1 MTQPISSPWR
11 RWLGGA
17 LLAAAPVLGWAQ
29 ADPPARVAYVSAAE
43 GAVQI
48 ATDGQRFAPAT
59 INWPVT
65 TGTRLVTDPNARAEL
80 HGGWTAV
87 RLTGHADLSVT
98 VLDDDTAQF
107 ALMDGTASVRVR
119 QLQPG
124 ERVEIDTPHLAVVA
138 SQAGEYR
145 VDVDPRADTT
155 RVTVHA
161 GVATVY
167 GEAGQST
174 TVGQRQQALFT
185 GRNLQPLQRGGV
197 AVRDGFDQWVAQ
209 RDALE
214 DRSASARYVP
224 RDVPG
229 YQQLDAYGE
238 WAQDATYGPV
248 WYPQV
253 TVADWAPYRYGR
265 WAWVEPWGWTW
276 VDDAPWGFAPSH
288 YGRWTQIGPRWAWV
302 PGSFGPRPVYA
313 PALVAF
319 VGGDNWSV
327 ALGSPGA
334 AWFPL
339 APGEYWRPHYHASD
353 RYHRG
358 LNWGRERVR
367 PPADGYHFHR
377 RPNAVTYA
385 PADQFGG
392 GQRGRRPGFGDG
404 SRLPSGALND
414 SRIVAPP
421 PRAWVPGV
429 QTQAPLPTLRP
440 DRPDRPGAGVRE
452 PRPPRGGAAPAPAP
466 IRTPVPDGRS
476 PRHGDDAQP
485 PMARPARPAP
495 PERYESGSL
504 ERNRYLRDQAER
516 DGARMGVPQPRN
528 PQARE
533 AQQQQWQMQRQQ
545 EERVREL
552 QPRPAVI
559 NPPPAAAPQM
569 PRVQPMPAQR
579 PFSSGELG
587 HVPRQLERP
596 AMPQREQRAM
606 PMRDSGALAPR
617 EPRER
622 RGMMEP

>member
-392 GQRGRRPGFGDG
+392 GQRGRR
-404 SRLPSGALND
+404 
-414 SRIVAPP
+414 
-421 PRAWVPGV
+421 
-429 QTQAPLPTLRP
+429 
-440 DRPDRPGAGVRE
+440 
-452 PRPPRGGAAPAPAP
+452 
-466 IRTPVPDGRS
+466 
-476 PRHGDDAQP
+476 H
-485 PMARPARPAP
+485 
-495 PERYESGSL
+495 
-504 ERNRYLRDQAER
+504 
-516 DGARMGVPQPRN
+516 
-528 PQARE
+528 
-533 AQQQQWQMQRQQ
+533 
-545 EERVREL
+545 
-552 QPRPAVI
+552 
-559 NPPPAAAPQM
+559 
-569 PRVQPMPAQR
+569 
-579 PFSSGELG
+579 
-587 HVPRQLERP
+587 
-596 AMPQREQRAM
+596 QRAAE
-606 PMRDSGALAPR
+606 G
-617 EPRER
+617 
-622 RGMMEP
+622 RG

>member
-29 ADPPARVAYVSAAE
+29 ADPPARVAYVIAAE

-224 RDVPG
+224 RHVPG

-265 WAWVEPWGWTW
+265 WAWVEPWG
-276 VDDAPWGFAPSH
+276 
-288 YGRWTQIGPRWAWV
+288 
-302 PGSFGPRPVYA
+302 
-313 PALVAF
+313 
-319 VGGDNWSV
+319 
-327 ALGSPGA
+327 
-334 AWFPL
+334 
-339 APGEYWRPHYHASD
+339 
-353 RYHRG
+353 
-358 LNWGRERVR
+358 
-367 PPADGYHFHR
+367 
-377 RPNAVTYA
+377 
-385 PADQFGG
+385 
-392 GQRGRRPGFGDG
+392 
-404 SRLPSGALND
+404 
-414 SRIVAPP
+414 
-421 PRAWVPGV
+421 
-429 QTQAPLPTLRP
+429 
-440 DRPDRPGAGVRE
+440 
-452 PRPPRGGAAPAPAP
+452 
-466 IRTPVPDGRS
+466 
-476 PRHGDDAQP
+476 
-485 PMARPARPAP
+485 
-495 PERYESGSL
+495 
-504 ERNRYLRDQAER
+504 
-516 DGARMGVPQPRN
+516 
-528 PQARE
+528 
-533 AQQQQWQMQRQQ
+533 
-545 EERVREL
+545 
-552 QPRPAVI
+552 
-559 NPPPAAAPQM
+559 
-569 PRVQPMPAQR
+569 
-579 PFSSGELG
+579 
-587 HVPRQLERP
+587 
-596 AMPQREQRAM
+596 
-606 PMRDSGALAPR
+606 
-617 EPRER
+617 
-622 RGMMEP
+622 

>member
-288 YGRWTQIGPRWAWV
+288 YGRWAQIGPRWAWV

-367 PPADGYHFHR
+367 PPAEGYHFHR
-377 RPNAVTYA
+377 RPNAVTYS

-392 GQRGRRPGFGDG
+392 GPRGPHRRSATNPAAWSATATCATRPSATAPTWACR
-404 SRLPSGALND
+404 SRATRRCARRSNSSGRCSA
-414 SRIVAPP
+414 SRKSACANCSRARRSSTRNPPRPRRCRACSRCRRSGRSRRASWAMCRASWSAPP
-421 PRAWVPGV
+421 CRNASSAPCRCATPARWHRASR
-429 QTQAPLPTLRP
+429 AN
-440 DRPDRPGAGVRE
+440 
-452 PRPPRGGAAPAPAP
+452 GAA
-466 IRTPVPDGRS
+466 
-476 PRHGDDAQP
+476 
-485 PMARPARPAP
+485 
-495 PERYESGSL
+495 
-504 ERNRYLRDQAER
+504 
-516 DGARMGVPQPRN
+516 
-528 PQARE
+528 
-533 AQQQQWQMQRQQ
+533 
-545 EERVREL
+545 
-552 QPRPAVI
+552 
-559 NPPPAAAPQM
+559 
-569 PRVQPMPAQR
+569 
-579 PFSSGELG
+579 
-587 HVPRQLERP
+587 
-596 AMPQREQRAM
+596 
-606 PMRDSGALAPR
+606 
-617 EPRER
+617 
-622 RGMMEP
+622 